1 MLYRHAIGSVAKD
14 GVGQSVFMLWRA
26 VAGMLR
32 SSEYGEAMLPR
43 TLVAGTKKKAVA
55 ADPQCPADPNPQGN
69 SAVELLT
76 PRERQILPLMASGH
90 TTREIAAALAL
101 SEKTVE
107 SHRTR
112 ILRKFGL
119 RSVVEL
125 VAYVMK
131 HRVLPL

>member
-1 MLYRHAIGSVAKD
+1 
-14 GVGQSVFMLWRA
+14 
-26 VAGMLR
+26 
-32 SSEYGEAMLPR
+32 
-43 TLVAGTKKKAVA
+43 
-55 ADPQCPADPNPQGN
+55 
-69 SAVELLT
+69 
-76 PRERQILPLMASGH
+76 MASGH